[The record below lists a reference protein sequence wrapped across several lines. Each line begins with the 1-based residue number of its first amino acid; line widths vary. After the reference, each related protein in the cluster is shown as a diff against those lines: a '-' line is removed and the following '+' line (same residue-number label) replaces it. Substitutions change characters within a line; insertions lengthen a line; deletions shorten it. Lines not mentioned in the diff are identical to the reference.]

1 MSRRVE
7 LKVNYQG
14 IDISR
19 DIAKHLVSFSYTDN
33 ATNEADDLEITLE
46 DSEGLWHGDW
56 LPEKGDLIHAV
67 RPAKLDYACR

>member
-33 ATNEADDLEITLE
+33 ATR
-46 DSEGLWHGDW
+46 G
-56 LPEKGDLIHAV
+56 
-67 RPAKLDYACR
+67 